1 MKTREYI
8 LSKQIQWALNQGIR
22 LIGSK
27 GRRGRQT
34 YVSYL
39 NDNIFELLDIDILNS
54 FSDGDGCELNG
65 SANCPERMQAV
76 HSSIA

>member
-1 MKTREYI
+1 MKAREYI

-39 NDNIFELLDIDILNS
+39 NDNLFKLLDIDVLNS

-65 SANCPERMQAV
+65 SANSPGKMQAV

>member
-1 MKTREYI
+1 MKAREYI
-8 LSKQIQWALNQGIR
+8 ISKQIQWALNQGIR

-39 NDNIFELLDIDILNS
+39 NDNLFE
-54 FSDGDGCELNG
+54 NG
-65 SANCPERMQAV
+65 LAGWATASGFQ
-76 HSSIA
+76 HYQ